1 MIIQQK
7 TMKKSTTKTV
17 TIDALTRQHN
27 NHPTPTPQHPK
38 HNTQSITAQASHVS
52 TATNTHTT
60 QHHARIST
68 ITTPHVNNISF
79 TNSTI
84 FYKQAT
90 LAGRYCTI
98 VIITQPCNKTI
109 AATTQRSY
117 RHVNHKKYYKYIG
130 TLLSSQTTHPHPTH
144 QPQSQHV
151 LNVRIIFVYRLL
163 VFLSPYTHSSTTTV
177 WCLPL

>member
-1 MIIQQK
+1 MKSPTKTGKKTNNQQKTSLIIQQK

-60 QHHARIST
+60 QHHERIST

-98 VIITQPCNKTI
+98 VIITQPCNKTYCCHY
-109 AATTQRSY
+109 TT
-117 RHVNHKKYYKYIG
+117 
-130 TLLSSQTTHPHPTH
+130 
-144 QPQSQHV
+144 
-151 LNVRIIFVYRLL
+151 
-163 VFLSPYTHSSTTTV
+163 
-177 WCLPL
+177 

>member
-7 TMKKSTTKTV
+7 NNEKKYNKTV

-68 ITTPHVNNISF
+68 ITTPHVNNIFS

-98 VIITQPCNKTI
+98 VIITQPCNKTYCCHY
-109 AATTQRSY
+109 TT
-117 RHVNHKKYYKYIG
+117 
-130 TLLSSQTTHPHPTH
+130 
-144 QPQSQHV
+144 
-151 LNVRIIFVYRLL
+151 
-163 VFLSPYTHSSTTTV
+163 
-177 WCLPL
+177 